1 MELREWLIIL
11 GLVLVVVIVIDG
23 ARRYRR
29 QKQIPRLDEGGD
41 ANAQEK
47 RGKALDWELPNGG
60 ARVVESA
67 RVAPPESNVSLFERR
82 GMKTKLPFARTERA
96 VETSRHEP
104 KLALAEGEEEA
115 YLSTSSSPLA
125 MADYRASEHGEEV
138 VERFDTSAREESRVE
153 AGAPLEH
160 DDELEWDE
168 REFEDEEH
176 AEHEEEGKPKPA
188 REASAREGFQRFEG
202 EDEHV
207 DDPRYEGLSEI
218 LFRRPMDGVAR
229 LQEAAAER
237 REQRAIKREEA
248 RVRRLEERTRRAEE
262 KARRREEKERQ
273 AEELRLRREEERKK
287 REAQEREE
295 RERRAQQQALSAPER
310 DEDGRGLPD
319 LDRFGAK
326 REFDDDDDPLFA
338 PRRRA
343 DEDEEYQRAGDASFE
358 PEFEQ
363 RHDRDRR
370 EYRRGAEHDEYQDGH
385 HDDAPRGGRAAES
398 YRDDDRRFAD
408 EPGDYDRAERGR
420 APAPELHPV
429 IERALRHRV
438 SGSDALHV
446 LGDAEEVLVINVV
459 ARDGERFHGIDLLQ
473 LLLACGLRYSPEGGL
488 FHRFETEAEQSPL
501 QFSVVNA
508 LKPGSFPIEEME
520 TFSTRGVT
528 FLMPLPSADD
538 SSGAFAAMFETA
550 KVLVRNLNGELRDE
564 QQSVM
569 TAQTVEFTRQRVHE
583 FERRMR
589 LYRQSR

>member
-41 ANAQEK
+41 TNEPEK

-96 VETSRHEP
+96 VEASRHEP

-115 YLSTSSSPLA
+115 YLSTSASPLA
-125 MADYRASEHGEEV
+125 MADYRPPEHGEEEV
-138 VERFDTSAREESRVE
+138 GERFETSAQEASRVE
-153 AGAPLEH
+153 AATPPEQR
-160 DDELEWDE
+160 EALEWEE

-176 AEHEEEGKPKPA
+176 RPEHHGAEREEQ
-188 REASAREGFQRFEG
+188 RETSAREGFQRFEG

-248 RVRRLEERTRRAEE
+248 RVRRLEERARRAEE

-295 RERRAQQQALSAPER
+295 RERLAQQQAHAAPAR
-310 DEDGRGLPD
+310 GEDGRGLPD
-319 LDRFGAK
+319 LDRFGAGQ
-326 REFDDDDDPLFA
+326 EFDDDDDPLFA

-343 DEDEEYQRAGDASFE
+343 EEEYQRAGDAGFE
-358 PEFEQ
+358 PEFEP
-363 RHDRDRR
+363 RDDRDRR
-370 EYRRGAEHDEYQDGH
+370 EYRRGRDQDEYQDAGQ
-385 HDDAPRGGRAAES
+385 DDAYRGGRSAES
-398 YRDDDRRFAD
+398 QRDDDRRFAG
-408 EPGDYDRAERGR
+408 EPRDYDRAERGR

-438 SGSDALHV
+438 AGSDALHV

-473 LLLACGLRYSPEGGL
+473 LLLACGLRYGPEGGL
-488 FHRFETEAEQSPL
+488 FHRFETESEQSPL

-550 KVLVRNLNGELRDE
+550 KVLVRNLHGELRDE